1 MAWIET
7 IGFKDPGM
15 TPELMA
21 AYQAAGQGLP
31 DCYRGG
37 DDAAAIVKSHSLDPE
52 ALRTAFSAGMHLLG
66 GPGPLTRPERELV
79 ATVVSA
85 ANRCFY

>member
-7 IGFKDPGM
+7 IGFKDTGM

-21 AYQAAGQGLP
+21 AYQSAGANLP
-31 DCYRGG
+31 ATYMGG
-37 DDAAAIVKSHSLDPE
+37 DDAAGIVKAHSLDPE
-52 ALRTAFSAGMHLLG
+52 ALRTAFGAGMHLLN
-66 GPGPLTRPERELV
+66 GPGPLLREEREMV

>member
-1 MAWIET
+1 MAWIKT
-7 IGFKDPGM
+7 IGFKDEGM
-15 TPELMA
+15 TPALMA
-21 AYQAAGQGLP
+21 AYQASGQDLP
-31 DCYRGG
+31 ECYRGG
-37 DDAAAIVKSHSLDPE
+37 DDAAAIVKSHSMDPE
-52 ALRTAFSAGMHLLG
+52 ALRTAFGAGMHLLA